1 MRRKL
6 ITLLLISSVSL
17 YCTFCGEK
25 TPLNPEQEIQ
35 ESYFQENNASIDS
48 IVQNPGQQ
56 KNDAYRKFSEE
67 KLPMTEENTIEVW
80 LVGVAQQVLALAV
93 WCGMKQTIKIIFLK
107 RIRVARR

>member
-25 TPLNPEQEIQ
+25 TSSNP
-35 ESYFQENNASIDS
+35 D
-48 IVQNPGQQ
+48 QQ
-56 KNDAYRKFSEE
+56 KNDACRKFSEE
-67 KLPMTEENTIEVW
+67 NLPMTEENTIEVW

-93 WCGMKQTIKIIFLK
+93 WCGMKQTIKIILLK
-107 RIRVARR
+107 KYNLPN